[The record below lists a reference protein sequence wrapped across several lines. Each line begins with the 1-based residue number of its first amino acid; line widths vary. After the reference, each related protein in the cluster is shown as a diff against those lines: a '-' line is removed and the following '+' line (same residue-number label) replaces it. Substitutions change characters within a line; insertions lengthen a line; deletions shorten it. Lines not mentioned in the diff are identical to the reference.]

1 VPTRHSAEVVII
13 GAGAAGLAAGRTL
26 AASGKRVIIVEAR
39 ERIGGRILT
48 HHTGP
53 SADHADVAV
62 ELGAEFVHGLPPVSW
77 SLIREA
83 QLSSIELQG
92 KPFCFDDRKLEACD
106 ARQRA
111 AFSVLEGLKTWIEQR
126 APAADLSFE
135 EYLRAAAVESA
146 VAERAAAYVEGFN
159 AADRNLVSAQAL
171 VRQQRAEDSVQ
182 GDRIFH
188 VRSGYDALPGYL
200 AEQLTRAGA
209 TLLLGSPVREI
220 HWTKGAVSVRGR
232 TADGGEFHV
241 EAPQAVV
248 TLPLGV
254 LQENSVMFD
263 PVPGEISRHWNSLI
277 MGQAQRISLLFDRR
291 FWDEK
296 APRLGFLFA
305 PGEIIPTWWTSAPQA
320 TPLITGWAA
329 GATTMARWHHAGIS
343 GLAALKSAALHTLG
357 NLFGVAEASLRRWL
371 VSAHHHDWQSDE
383 FSRGAY
389 SYVGVAGLK
398 AARIMSTPLDNTLFF
413 AGEHTDV
420 EDQWG
425 TVHAALASGVRA
437 AGQVLQ
443 HPPRRS

>member
-1 VPTRHSAEVVII
+1 MPSRNTAEVVII
-13 GAGAAGLAAGRTL
+13 GAGAAGLAAGRRL
-26 AASGKRVIIVEAR
+26 AESGKHVILVEAR
-39 ERIGGRILT
+39 DRIGGRIFT
-48 HHTGP
+48 RHTGP

-62 ELGAEFVHGLPPVSW
+62 ELGAEFVHGLPPVSC

-92 KPFCFDDRKLEACD
+92 KPFYFNDRELEPYD

-111 AFSVLEGLKTWIEQR
+111 AFSALAGLKAWIAQR
-126 APAADLSFE
+126 APGSDVSFE
-135 EYLRAAAVESA
+135 EYLQAAAVESGI
-146 VAERAAAYVEGFN
+146 AERAAAYVEGFN
-159 AADRNLVSAQAL
+159 AADRNLVSAAAL
-171 VRQQRAEDSVQ
+171 VRQQHAEDSVQ

-188 VRSGYDALPGYL
+188 VRSGYDGLPGYL

-209 TLLLGSPVREI
+209 RILLASPAREI

-232 TADGGEFHV
+232 AANGTEFLV
-241 EAPQAVV
+241 EAPQAVI

-254 LQENSVMFD
+254 LQGNSVAFN
-263 PVPGEISRHWNSLI
+263 PVPGDIARHWNTLL
-277 MGQAQRISLLFDRR
+277 MGRAERISLLFDRR

-296 APRLGFLFA
+296 APGLGFLFA
-305 PGEIIPTWWTSAPQA
+305 PGDILPTWWTRAPEL

-329 GATTMARWHHAGIS
+329 GATTMARWQHAGIS
-343 GLAALKSAALHTLG
+343 GLDALKAAALQTLG
-357 NLFGVAEASLRRWL
+357 KLFGVAEASLRRWL
-371 VSAHHHDWQSDE
+371 VSAHHHDWHSDE

-389 SYVGVAGLK
+389 SYVGVGGLT
-398 AARIMSTPLDNTLFF
+398 AARALSTPLADTLFF
-413 AGEHTDV
+413 AGEHTDI